1 MMIFRRKIPLPIQF
15 EAACAAVSVHDRQKV
30 GKILR
35 KYGYPFWIVNHKK
48 HLKRYVS
55 FTPAELLSYFK
66 QHPYVCQKLV
76 LDSSDKRF
84 SPSTFVQPEKDKYI
98 VGYVDDSYS
107 PMTRDILYF
116 YTIEEAVTDYVL
128 FSLGMPRLK

>member
-1 MMIFRRKIPLPIQF
+1 MFFRSKIPLPIQF

-35 KYGYPFWIVNHKK
+35 GYGYPFWVWNHDK
-48 HLKRYVS
+48 HLQKYIT
-55 FTPAELLSYFK
+55 FTSSQLLDYFK
-66 QHPYVCQKLV
+66 QHPDVCQRLV

-116 YTIEEAVTDYVL
+116 HTIEEAVTDYVL

>member
-1 MMIFRRKIPLPIQF
+1 MLFHRKIPLSTQF
-15 EAACAAVSVHDRQKV
+15 EAACAAVSVHDRNRL

-35 KYGYPFWIVNHKK
+35 GYGYPFWILNHDK
-48 HLKRYVS
+48 HLKRYIS
-55 FTPAELLSYFK
+55 FTPAELLDYFK
-66 QHPYVCQKLV
+66 RHPDVCQKLV

-84 SPSTFVQPEKDKYI
+84 SPSTFIQPEGDKYI
-98 VGYVDDSYS
+98 VGYVDDSYA
-107 PMTRDILYF
+107 PMTRKLLYF